1 MRVGVLGI
9 GKTPH
14 KIQHDK
20 SLRDLAVEAGRKA
33 MADAGRRALGHP
45 VAVRRQRRLGRVQL
59 RELDRPDG
67 GPPPGRRALGR
78 AVRVEAACGTGAWA
92 LHLGCVAILSGLY
105 DTVMVLGA
113 EKMNDLATV
122 EGTSIIAQAADS
134 KEEYFSGLTFPS
146 GVALTAR
153 KYMQAYGL
161 TEEDLAHTSVKNH
174 HYGARNPYAHL
185 RFECT
190 VEEVMRSAKVADP
203 LKLYEVCPMT
213 DASSA
218 LVLCREEILRDQPD
232 KPQVYV
238 TASQMATGTWYAA
251 TDTLEDAHAS
261 SPSRPRAYAMAGI
274 SADDVDVAEIYNSF
288 AIQEPLGIEAP
299 RLRRQG
305 KGWQGAADGST
316 WIDGKVGVNL
326 SGGLLCKGHPLG
338 ATGATQA
345 VDIVEQLRGTAP
357 PRHAAPGRGDRRLG
371 LPRRPG
377 GGRRDPRLPAPG
389 GLSR

>member
-14 KIQHDK
+14 KIQHHK
-20 SLRDLAVEAGRKA
+20 SLRDLIVEAGRLA
-33 MADAGRRALGHP
+33 MDDAGVGPGDIQALY
-45 VAVRRQRRLGRVQL
+45 LGNAAS
-59 RELDRPDG
+59 G
-67 GPPPGRRALGR
+67 GFNYESSVGLMAADHLGLVPAP

-105 DTVMVLGA
+105 DTVMVMGA

-122 EGTSIIAQAADS
+122 EGTTIIAQAADS

-161 TEEDLAHTSVKNH
+161 GEEDLAHTSVKNH

-190 VEEVMRSAKVADP
+190 VDEVMRSPKVADP

-213 DASSA
+213 DAASA
-218 LVLCREEILRDQPD
+218 LVLCREELLRDQPSR
-232 KPQVYV
+232 PQVYV
-238 TASQMATGTWYAA
+238 TATQMGTGTWYAA
-251 TDTLEDAHAS
+251 TDTLEDAYSLLAK
-261 SPSRPRAYAMAGI
+261 PAERAYEMASLS
-274 SADDVDVAEIYNSF
+274 SADMDVAEIYNSF
-288 AIQEPLGIEAP
+288 AIQEPLGVEA
-299 RLRRQG
+299 LGFARQG
-305 KGWQGAADGST
+305 EGWRGAADGTT
-316 WIDGKVGVNL
+316 WIDGPTAVNL

-338 ATGATQA
+338 ATGSTQA
-345 VDIVEQLRGTAP
+345 VDVVEQLRGTAP
-357 PRHAAPGRGDRRLG
+357 EGIQRADAEVGISACRGGPGAVAAIHVYQRLEGD
-371 LPRRPG
+371 
-377 GGRRDPRLPAPG
+377 
-389 GLSR
+389 